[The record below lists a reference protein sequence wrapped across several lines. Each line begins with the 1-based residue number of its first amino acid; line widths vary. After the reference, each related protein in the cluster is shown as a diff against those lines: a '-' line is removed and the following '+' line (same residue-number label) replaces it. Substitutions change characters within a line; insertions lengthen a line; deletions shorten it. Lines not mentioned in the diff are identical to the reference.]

1 MKVVIIVQ
9 ARMSS
14 RRVPGKV
21 LKPIAGRPMLQWVME
36 CMAASKEAD
45 GLLLATS
52 DDPSDDAVEAYAKE
66 NDWPCFRGP
75 LDDVAGRYL
84 LAAEHVQADGIVRI
98 SGDSPILPYAL
109 IDRAIA
115 MFREGNCDLVT
126 NVKIRSYP
134 KGASVEVFTPD
145 ILRKM
150 IANLDSA
157 EDREHVTPWLYRQ
170 EDVRIRDFVHDP
182 IIGTE
187 RLMVDT
193 PEDFEVINRVLESLE
208 RPHTEYDLDEIVAIR
223 RRVAKVMEVSRG

>member
-21 LKPIAGRPMLQWVME
+21 LKAIAGRPMLQWVME

-52 DDPSDDAVEAYAKE
+52 DDPSDDAVETFAKE
-66 NDWPCFRGP
+66 NNWPCFRGS
-75 LDDVAGRYL
+75 LNDVAGRYL
-84 LAAEHVQADGIVRI
+84 LAGEHVEADGIVRI

-115 MFREGNCDLVT
+115 MFREGDCDLVT
-126 NVKIRSYP
+126 NVKVRSYP
-134 KGASVEVFTPD
+134 KGASVEVFTRE

-223 RRVAKVMEVSRG
+223 RRVAKELEASRG